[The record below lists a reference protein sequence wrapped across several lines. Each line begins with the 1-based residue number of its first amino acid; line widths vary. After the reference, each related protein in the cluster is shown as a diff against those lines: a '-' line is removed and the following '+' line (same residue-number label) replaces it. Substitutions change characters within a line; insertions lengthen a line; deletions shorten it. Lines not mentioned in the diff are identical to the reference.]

1 VKIAEAIKTGA
12 ETLRN
17 ASVVSPERETMLL
30 LRHVLKCDAAF
41 IYSHPEQRLNAVESI
56 LFKAVI
62 KRRAAH
68 EPFQYISGVQEFYG
82 LDFAVTPEVLIP
94 RPETEIVVETA
105 INEFKGRKDVRFCEI
120 GAGSGCIS
128 VSILVNLPNSIAVA
142 SDISPAALEATAKNA
157 EMHHVSDRLRLVLSD
172 VFESLSDEAFDML
185 VSNPPYVPELDI
197 ETLQAEVRSFEPHL
211 ALSGGADGLDII
223 KRIVAESAKYLKEKG
238 LLLMEIGWDQ
248 SETVDR
254 LFDRTVW
261 RTVESVP
268 DLQGI
273 PRIIK
278 AQLR

>member
-17 ASVVSPERETMLL
+17 SSVVSPERETMLL

-41 IYSHPEQRLNAVESI
+41 IYSHPERRLNAVESI

-94 RPETEIVVETA
+94 RPETEILVETA
-105 INEFKGRKDVRFCEI
+105 INEFKGREDVRFCEI

-128 VSILVNLPNSIAVA
+128 VSILANLPNSIAVA
-142 SDISPAALEATAKNA
+142 GDISPAALAATAKNA

-172 VFESLSDEAFDML
+172 VFEGLSDEAFDMI

-211 ALSGGADGLDII
+211 ALSGGAYGLDII
-223 KRIVAESAKYLKEKG
+223 KRIVAESSKYLKEKG
-238 LLLMEIGWDQ
+238 LLLIEIGWDQ
-248 SETVDR
+248 SDTVDR

-261 RTVESVP
+261 RTVEFVP

-278 AQLR
+278 ARLR